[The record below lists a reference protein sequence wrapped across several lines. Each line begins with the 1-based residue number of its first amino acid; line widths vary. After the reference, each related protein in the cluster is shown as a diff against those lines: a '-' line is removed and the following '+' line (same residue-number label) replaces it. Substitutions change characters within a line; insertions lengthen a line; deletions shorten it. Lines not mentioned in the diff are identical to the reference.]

1 MGHGGRQQC
10 KVDDCIKCAH
20 GGGFCISH
28 GGGKRCSS
36 KLCTKS
42 AQAGGFCYSHGDAFT
57 AWGNVD
63 SDPWDVAA
71 NLSLQ
76 SGLEAEACHL
86 NVDDKIRE
94 EEGSVD
100 GEKEKEETDS
110 LHVNELSELFSCVEQ
125 EEASDVDFGVFIED
139 EDAINVEEISELF
152 SCLEESKKVDCVDA
166 VASSVAVDKCDTEP
180 VTEELDHFGSLK
192 DDEAGQEQAFADAA
206 NIDMLSEMF
215 SAALEDKDVE
225 LETKTLTY
233 PVADCADAKN
243 VDLVAELFTSLETDS
258 DATQEV
264 MVENSSI
271 RDWIDALEVDN
282 MSSLFAE
289 LEQAD
294 AAQTVKKTV
303 APVSSRAKV
312 DSRVFVPKFSVRMDG
327 QQSRRPVVGINNN
340 LLVGPP
346 GVLLV
351 GPPALAEQHVTRE
364 NRVDRWK
371 TKRKTRPF
379 VTKPPDPMI
388 SDTRRASAAK
398 RQRVTVT
405 QVQQKKVGPFAK
417 VIPQYSSAMW
427 SFMAS
432 ALWVTP
438 AEPAAD
444 TTSPPSP
451 SNNQESGG
459 ERSSFRLHSRGWLDR
474 ENELYLSIPKTEA
487 AYCNVLFFPGDVQ
500 DFKCEMMAGPF
511 ADYCEY
517 SYDNVAELLSD
528 KFGDTCNVWVV
539 RPSHF
544 VHGAYSS
551 FDNFVSTNEYG
562 AATEYDPTAYAAK
575 NLASL
580 MQNTQAALKRQGV
593 KLSTALPIHL
603 LGFSKGGVV
612 LNQLVTELINSIHWL
627 DSGNGS
633 LQGVLPSD
641 ELALTV
647 LSRYEHLRL
656 FVHVTPY
663 QYEADT
669 RPWIKTEVNSFVK
682 KMDLLGADI
691 QLIMYY
697 EGDEGSL
704 SSHFQILQDFEASRS
719 FRSKGGG
726 VKNSP
731 EHAVQP
737 VRIQA
742 YK

>member
-1 MGHGGRQQC
+1 MGIRAQHHPRNLNGAKTTTTDVNVASSTAKSTRSPAAFAFATVVANAATLKAARRSLKAEGGAKRTAVAVNAKYQDVAVWHGAKASVWVTVVVNNARWTTASSVPMAEASASPTVEGSVAPPSCAPRVH
-10 KVDDCIKCAH
+10 KLVASATVTESFSLYPLTSICIVRSEPPPSPREEANAH
-20 GGGFCISH
+20 AAPYNGADGPSGP
-28 GGGKRCSS
+28 SS
-36 KLCTKS
+36 RRLGVVKPPL
-42 AQAGGFCYSHGDAFT
+42 DALT

-76 SGLEAEACHL
+76 SSLEAEACHL
-86 NVDDKIRE
+86 NVDDKLRE

-100 GEKEKEETDS
+100 GEEEEEETDS

-166 VASSVAVDKCDTEP
+166 VAFPVAVDKCDTEP
-180 VTEELDHFGSLK
+180 VTEELDLFGSLK

-294 AAQTVKKTV
+294 VAQTVKKTV
-303 APVSSRAKV
+303 TPVSSRVKV

-351 GPPALAEQHVTRE
+351 GPPALAEPHVTRE
-364 NRVDRWK
+364 DRVDRWK
-371 TKRKTRPF
+371 TKRKTRSF
-379 VTKPPDPMI
+379 VTKPPDPVI

-398 RQRVTVT
+398 RQR
-405 QVQQKKVGPFAK
+405 VQQKKVGPFAK

-451 SNNQESGG
+451 SKNQESGG

-487 AYCNVLFFPGDVQ
+487 ACCNVLFFPGDVQ
-500 DFKCEMMAGPF
+500 DFKCEMIAGPF

-528 KFGDTCNVWVV
+528 KFGDTCNVWVND
-539 RPSHF
+539 S
-544 VHGAYSS
+544 
-551 FDNFVSTNEYG
+551 
-562 AATEYDPTAYAAK
+562 AK
-575 NLASL
+575 V
-580 MQNTQAALKRQGV
+580 AL
-593 KLSTALPIHL
+593 S
-603 LGFSKGGVV
+603 
-612 LNQLVTELINSIHWL
+612 
-627 DSGNGS
+627 
-633 LQGVLPSD
+633 
-641 ELALTV
+641 
-647 LSRYEHLRL
+647 
-656 FVHVTPY
+656 
-663 QYEADT
+663 
-669 RPWIKTEVNSFVK
+669 
-682 KMDLLGADI
+682 
-691 QLIMYY
+691 
-697 EGDEGSL
+697 
-704 SSHFQILQDFEASRS
+704 
-719 FRSKGGG
+719 
-726 VKNSP
+726 
-731 EHAVQP
+731 
-737 VRIQA
+737 
-742 YK
+742 